1 MVTLTKNNVVYYT
14 FDNLGQLLLNILIL
28 ATNNSFDYLIDLQ
41 NKIVSID
48 GTRYDI
54 KEI

>member
-1 MVTLTKNNVVYYT
+1 MVTLAKNDVVYYS
-14 FDNLGQLLLNILIL
+14 FDNLAQLLLNILIL

-41 NKIVSID
+41 NKIVSLD

-54 KEI
+54 KEL

>member
-1 MVTLTKNNVVYYT
+1 MVTLTKNDAIYYT
-14 FDNLGQLLLNILIL
+14 FDNQAQLLLNILIL
-28 ATNNSFDYLIDLQ
+28 ATNNSFNYLIDLQ

>member
-1 MVTLTKNNVVYYT
+1 MVTLVKNNVAYYT
-14 FDNLGQLLLNILIL
+14 FDNQAQLLLNILIL

-41 NKIVSID
+41 NKIVSLD

>member
-1 MVTLTKNNVVYYT
+1 MVALTKNDTIYYS
-14 FDNLGQLLLNILIL
+14 FDNQAQLLLNILIL

-54 KEI
+54 KEL